1 MRKKFLVFSK
11 PEITQD
17 DIILASKVLKSGWV
31 GTGPLVKEFEKKFA
45 NFKNISESN
54 VIALNSCTSA
64 LSLAL
69 KALNFEP
76 ESEIITTPMTFC
88 STINSIVN
96 AKLKPV
102 FVDIDIDTRNINAEK
117 IEEKITKK
125 TRALLVVHFAG
136 LPCNMDKIMAIV
148 KKYNL
153 KLIEDCAHAIE
164 SEFKGKKTG
173 TFGDFSCFSFY
184 ATKNLTTGGEGGI
197 LISKNKKNASY
208 CRNLSLH
215 GMSKDAWNRFNK
227 KGFFHYDVIESGY
240 KYNLTDLSAS
250 IGLGGLNRIKKNL
263 SKRKLIC
270 QFYSEN
276 LKKLP
281 LRLPNFFYENN
292 IKHAHHLYNI
302 LITKKSNITR
312 DQLAVKLNKLNIGI
326 GIHYRS
332 IGDFTY
338 YKNKFNLKKNNFPF
352 SELVGNTNL
361 SLPLSAS
368 MTQYDMISVI
378 KALKKIFND

>member
-11 PEITQD
+11 PEITKD
-17 DIILASKVLKSGWV
+17 DIISASKVLKSGWV
-31 GTGPLVKEFEKKFA
+31 GTGPIVKEFEKKFA
-45 NFKNISESN
+45 SFKNINQSN

-64 LSLAL
+64 LTLAL

-76 ESEIITTPMTFC
+76 NSEIITTPMTFC

-96 AKLKPV
+96 ARLKPV
-102 FVDIDIDTRNINAEK
+102 FVDINIETRNIDVDK

-125 TRALLVVHFAG
+125 TKALLIVHFAG
-136 LPCNMDKIMAIV
+136 LPCEMDKIMSIV
-148 KKYNL
+148 KKYKL

-164 SEFKGKKTG
+164 SEFNGKKTG

-197 LISKNKKNASY
+197 LISKKKKDSSY

-227 KGFFHYDVIESGY
+227 KGFFHYDVVYSGF
-240 KYNLTDLSAS
+240 KFNLTDLSAS
-250 IGLGGLNRIKKNL
+250 IGIGGLSRIEKNL
-263 SKRKLIC
+263 SKRQIIC
-270 QFYSEN
+270 KFYSDN

-281 LRLPNFFYENN
+281 LILPNFFYEKK

-302 LITKKSNITR
+302 LISKKSKINR
-312 DQLAVKLNKLNIGI
+312 DQLAEKLNQFNIGI

-332 IGDFTY
+332 IGEFSF
-338 YKNKFNLKKNNFPF
+338 YKNKYNLAKNKYPV
-352 SELVGNTNL
+352 SELVGIQHKPSTL
-361 SLPLSAS
+361 CK
-368 MTQYDMISVI
+368 YDKV
-378 KALKKIFND
+378 